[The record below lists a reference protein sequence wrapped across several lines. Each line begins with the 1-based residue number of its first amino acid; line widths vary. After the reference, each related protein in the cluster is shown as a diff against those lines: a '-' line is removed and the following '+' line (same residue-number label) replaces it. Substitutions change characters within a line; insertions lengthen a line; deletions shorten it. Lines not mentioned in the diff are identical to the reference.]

1 MNNPVGSQDVDVFS
15 VVAGVIFVALGGWFA
30 FESQGWGR
38 LDLALALPVLLVL
51 AGAAVLVA
59 AASRMTTGRR

>member
-1 MNNPVGSQDVDVFS
+1 MNNQDVDVFS
-15 VVAGVIFVALGGWFA
+15 VVAGVIFVGLGGWFA

-38 LDLALALPVLLVL
+38 LDMALALPVLLVV

-59 AASRMTTGRR
+59 AASRMSTPR